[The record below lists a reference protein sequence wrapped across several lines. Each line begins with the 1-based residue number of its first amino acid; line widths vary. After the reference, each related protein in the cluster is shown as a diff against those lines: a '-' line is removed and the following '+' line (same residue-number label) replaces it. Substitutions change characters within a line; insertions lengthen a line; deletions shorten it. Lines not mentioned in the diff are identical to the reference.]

1 MKFLKRLS
9 IKTINEE
16 VCRTFRRF
24 PLPVFFSILT
34 TVLLIIEVENFSF
47 FNNSPLLV
55 KSIFISILGF
65 SFTLVS
71 TLHIE
76 KSENKDRI
84 NFLAQL
90 IVLTLLAYLFMT
102 LPSRFRETDYI
113 TFATFL
119 AASFFALMFV
129 YTRSENDESYFGVYN
144 ITLFMRGFI
153 SFVFSVILFAGL
165 ASSLFAVQQLFFAGS
180 FHEELYGD
188 FWIVII
194 SFFAPLHFMSGL
206 PDREKSVTEDFSY
219 PKPLKILLQYILI
232 PLVSLYLI
240 ILYSYT
246 VKIILTQIW
255 PEGIVSYLI
264 LSYSLVGIVAVIL
277 LSPLKND
284 ELFKWI
290 NTFSKYF
297 FRALL
302 PLIIVL
308 FMAVMERIS
317 QYGITE
323 KRYFILVLSLW
334 LAGIT
339 LYMVFSKIKN
349 LKLLP
354 VTLSLLSVLSLFG
367 PWSCFSVSKYSQLSI
382 LEDLLVK
389 NKILEGTEIKK
400 TTEEIPFED
409 RKSISSIISYFY
421 DNHGI
426 DKVKFLKS
434 AYQKLAAENRSEK
447 DQAQEYNFYRDT
459 DQPVTRKMLVKEG
472 IGFDFVDD
480 WQNENTSNFLNMAV
494 KYFHAPVLEDI
505 SAYDRF
511 IDCRDNAVKDS
522 IYDRNSDLYLK
533 YDEKNFIVIFEKTGN
548 DTVSAIDLKIPLQ
561 KIIADNINLN
571 PSNDIDPEAM
581 KVTGETDRISYMLLF
596 RNFSAERKNDKEPY
610 KIKSAFFSL
619 YYKVKSNGDA
629 DAFKSR

>member
-16 VCRTFRRF
+16 VSRTFRRF
-24 PLPVFFSILT
+24 PLPVFFSVLT

-84 NFLAQL
+84 KFLAQL

-129 YTRSENDESYFGVYN
+129 YTRNENDESYFGVYN

-165 ASSLFAVQQLFFAGS
+165 ASSLFAVQQLFFAGN

-194 SFFAPLHFMSGL
+194 SFFAPLHFLSGL
-206 PDREKSVTEDFSY
+206 PDRERSVTEDFLY

-389 NKILEGTEIKK
+389 NKILEGSEIKK

-426 DKVKFLKS
+426 DKVEFLKS

-548 DTVSAIDLKIPLQ
+548 DTVSALDLKIPLQ

-571 PSNDIDPEAM
+571 PSNDIDPGAM
-581 KVTGETDRISYMLLF
+581 KVTGETDRVSYMLLF
-596 RNFSAERKNDKEPY
+596 RNFSAERKNDKDQY

>member
-16 VCRTFRRF
+16 ICRTFRRF

-71 TLHIE
+71 TLYIE
-76 KSENKDRI
+76 KSENKDKI
-84 NFLAQL
+84 KFLAQL
-90 IVLTLLAYLFMT
+90 IVLTLIAYLFMT

-129 YTRSENDESYFGVYN
+129 YTRNENDESYFGVYN

-153 SFVFSVILFAGL
+153 SFVYSVILFAGL
-165 ASSLFAVQQLFFAGS
+165 ASALFAVQKLFFNKS

-188 FWIVII
+188 FWVVII

-206 PDREKSVTEDFSY
+206 PDREKSVTEDFLY

-246 VKIILTQIW
+246 VKIILTQNW

-284 ELFKWI
+284 EMFKWI
-290 NTFSKYF
+290 NTFTKYF

-308 FMAVMERIS
+308 FMAIMERIS
-317 QYGITE
+317 EYGITE
-323 KRYFILVLSLW
+323 KRYFIFVLSLW

-339 LYMVFSKIKN
+339 LYMVLSKVKN

-354 VTLSLLSVLSLFG
+354 ITLSVLSVLALFG

-389 NKILEGTEIKK
+389 NKILEGSEIKK

-426 DKVKFLKS
+426 DKVEFLKS
-434 AYQKLAAENRSEK
+434 SYQKLAAENRSEK

-459 DQPVTRKMLVKEG
+459 DQPVSRKMLIKEG
-472 IGFDFVDD
+472 LGFDFVDD

-511 IDCRDNAVKDS
+511 IDCRDNALKDS
-522 IYDRNSDLYLK
+522 VYDKNSDLYLK
-533 YDEKNFIVIFEKTGN
+533 YDEKNFVLKFRQLNN
-548 DTVSAIDLKIPLQ
+548 DSLTEIDLKMHIQ
-561 KIIADNINLN
+561 NIIAGNINLN
-571 PSNDIDPEAM
+571 PSNEIDPEVM
-581 KVTGETDRISYMLLF
+581 KVTGEAGRISYMLLF

-619 YYKVKSNGDA
+619 YYGVKSNGEPNVPE
-629 DAFKSR
+629 SR